1 MDNDDRIQ
9 QHIQEFLNQN
19 NNSLRNYHEN
29 NNHSCNLLLI
39 FQAFNQSYLAED
51 NFENMI
57 ELCMR
62 QTRRIYEEI
71 NRYDEFVDNNQGWD
85 VIKHNVDKFIRT
97 LRVYIAFEL
106 FDSIP
111 VNINNEMIDSVYTQI
126 NLLNNNQVQQQY

>member
-111 VNINNEMIDSVYTQI
+111 VNINNEMIDS
-126 NLLNNNQVQQQY
+126 